1 MRKQENLEADP
12 GRGEGG
18 ALGASASAPWRE
30 AVLQRMLGVAAVVSP
45 LLVAL
50 AVVLRSSPRRWVDVV
65 LPLLAGAVPPA
76 LRFGSRAPVA
86 EQAGAVI
93 AVVFATSIYFL
104 ARIGFAAGV
113 PVSLAATCV
122 LGGIYLGRSFGLGLV
137 VLATLSVA
145 AIGLLV
151 TRGAIGLYG
160 ADVDPFRFLNW
171 LRMAATTTLLAGL
184 LASVVEIVIR
194 QVEAYARS
202 AAQSLADL
210 RLAFAELAQLNVQL
224 EAAKEDE
231 RRFIA
236 HELHD
241 ELGQLLTALKLR
253 LQLDARGASGL
264 GVPDG
269 SPGLT
274 DALAL
279 IDDLLGRVRKMAG
292 DLRPPLLDEVGLAP
306 ALRGYLEGQAAGSGV
321 AIDLEI
327 GDASAWG
334 KLGPDLEI
342 ACFRVVQESVTNA
355 LRHAR
360 ARRVRV
366 ILRRQADRLAI
377 SIRDDGRGFDPATL
391 DDATAAGHLGV
402 IGMRERV
409 QGRGGLF
416 TLHAQPGGG
425 CAVEVELPAAA
436 AAGHLGAAPL
446 AAALAERA
454 ARWAEIGSWR
464 ESARL
469 GTLTVAAVVTPLLSA
484 LALFVGSSPRMLIDV
499 VALTAAG
506 VLLRFFPRR
515 SIVIRAGAGILVLF
529 SAAVFVLARAGFGT
543 GVSVLL
549 VACSVIALVCIGRWF
564 GFILILL
571 SAASYLAV
579 GQLVT
584 HGLLVHDL
592 READPRLLENWLRMA
607 AAIALHGTLLVTV
620 VDFVI
625 RHLEANARAAT
636 EAASELGGAYQ
647 RLGRLHGRLDAAK
660 EEERRFIAHELHDEL
675 GQTLTALKLRLQLG
689 ARLEAALAAALANGE
704 ALALIDQLIGRVR
717 KMSGD
722 LRPTLLDE
730 VGLLPALRAYV
741 DAQASLSGVAIAL
754 GAHEE
759 PEGPR
764 LPPALEIACF
774 RIIQESLTNALRHA
788 DPRRI
793 EVRVAREPDRISLSV
808 RDDGKGFDS
817 APTLEA
823 AALGGHLGVVGM
835 RERVRAHG
843 GTFALSSRVG
853 GGTTI
858 WVTLPIAVGP
868 EVSARAA
875 TA

>member
-1 MRKQENLEADP
+1 
-12 GRGEGG
+12 
-18 ALGASASAPWRE
+18 
-30 AVLQRMLGVAAVVSP
+30 
-45 LLVAL
+45 
-50 AVVLRSSPRRWVDVV
+50 
-65 LPLLAGAVPPA
+65 
-76 LRFGSRAPVA
+76 
-86 EQAGAVI
+86 
-93 AVVFATSIYFL
+93 
-104 ARIGFAAGV
+104 
-113 PVSLAATCV
+113 
-122 LGGIYLGRSFGLGLV
+122 
-137 VLATLSVA
+137 
-145 AIGLLV
+145 
-151 TRGAIGLYG
+151 
-160 ADVDPFRFLNW
+160 
-171 LRMAATTTLLAGL
+171 
-184 LASVVEIVIR
+184 
-194 QVEAYARS
+194 
-202 AAQSLADL
+202 
-210 RLAFAELAQLNVQL
+210 
-224 EAAKEDE
+224 
-231 RRFIA
+231 
-236 HELHD
+236 
-241 ELGQLLTALKLR
+241 
-253 LQLDARGASGL
+253 
-264 GVPDG
+264 
-269 SPGLT
+269 
-274 DALAL
+274 
-279 IDDLLGRVRKMAG
+279 MAG

-391 DDATAAGHLGV
+391 DDAAAAGHLGV
-402 IGMRERV
+402 VGMRERV
-409 QGRGGLF
+409 QGRGGVF
-416 TLHAQPGGG
+416 TLHAKPGGG
-425 CAVEVELPAAA
+425 CAVEVELPTAA
-436 AAGHLGAAPL
+436 AAGHLGTAPM

-454 ARWAEIGSWR
+454 ARWAAIGSWR

-506 VLLRFFPRR
+506 VLLPILRFFPRR
-515 SIVIRAGAGILVLF
+515 SIVTRAGAGILVLF

-584 HGLLVHDL
+584 HGLLVHDPL
-592 READPRLLENWLRMA
+592 EADPRLLENWLRMA
-607 AAIALHGTLLVTV
+607 AAIALIGTLLVTV

-636 EAASELGGAYQ
+636 EAAGELGGAYQ

-741 DAQASLSGVAIAL
+741 EAQSSLSGVAIAL

-858 WVTLPIAVGP
+858 WVTLPIGVGP
-868 EVSARAA
+868 ELISQPERTAA
-875 TA
+875 SGSP

>member
-1 MRKQENLEADP
+1 
-12 GRGEGG
+12 
-18 ALGASASAPWRE
+18 
-30 AVLQRMLGVAAVVSP
+30 
-45 LLVAL
+45 
-50 AVVLRSSPRRWVDVV
+50 
-65 LPLLAGAVPPA
+65 
-76 LRFGSRAPVA
+76 VA

-122 LGGIYLGRSFGLGLV
+122 LGGIYVGRSFGLGLV
-137 VLATLSVA
+137 ALATLSVA

-151 TRGAIGLYG
+151 TGGAIGLYG

-210 RLAFAELAQLNVQL
+210 RLAFAELAQLHGQL

-264 GVPDG
+264 SVPDA

-279 IDDLLGRVRKMAG
+279 IDDLLGRVRKMSG

-321 AIDLEI
+321 AIDLEV
-327 GDASAWG
+327 GDVAAWG

-355 LRHAR
+355 VRHAR
-360 ARRVRV
+360 ARRIRV
-366 ILRRQADRLAI
+366 ALRRQADGLAI

-391 DDATAAGHLGV
+391 DDAAAAGHLGV
-402 IGMRERV
+402 VGMRERV

-416 TLHAQPGGG
+416 TLRAQPGGG
-425 CAVEVELPAAA
+425 CAVDVELPIDAG
-436 AAGHLGAAPL
+436 AGHLGVAPM

-454 ARWAEIGSWR
+454 ARWAAIGSWR

-484 LALFVGSSPRMLIDV
+484 LALFVGSSPRMPIDV
-499 VALTAAG
+499 AALTAAG
-506 VLLRFFPRR
+506 VLLPILRFLPRR
-515 SIVIRAGAGILVLF
+515 SIVVRAGAGILVLF
-529 SAAVFVLARAGFGT
+529 STAVFVLARAGFGT

-549 VACSVIALVCIGRWF
+549 VACSVTALVCIGRWF
-564 GFILILL
+564 GFMLILL

-584 HGLLVHDL
+584 RGLLIHDPL
-592 READPRLLENWLRMA
+592 EADPRLLENWLRMA
-607 AAIALHGTLLVTV
+607 AAIALIGTLLVTV

-636 EAASELGGAYQ
+636 EAAGELGVAYQ

-689 ARLEAALAAALANGE
+689 ARLEAALGAALANGE

-730 VGLLPALRAYV
+730 VGLLPALRAYLEG
-741 DAQASLSGVAIAL
+741 QASLSGVAIAL
-754 GAHEE
+754 GAQEE
-759 PEGPR
+759 PEGTR

-774 RIIQESLTNALRHA
+774 RVVQESLTNALRHA
-788 DPRRI
+788 DPHRI

-843 GTFALSSRVG
+843 GTFTLTSRVG
-853 GGTTI
+853 AGTTI
-858 WVTLPIAVGP
+858 SVTLPTARP
-868 EVSARAA
+868 ERTAA
-875 TA
+875 SGSP